1 MKKYKML
8 IAIFIVF
15 VFSPLF
21 HIGAIYGYMIDSDQK
36 TNQISL
42 SDKTS
47 YTVIHEQMNLDGRT
61 YTEYSSETVNNV
73 SLGTIVSPE
82 VLSFTGFD
90 SPERKTVTINS
101 YNHIIIK
108 YQYNRKSF
116 NLTVNGSNYVTPSTA
131 TGSYLYG
138 TEINLVADPTD
149 EHGNQFVKWSNGET
163 NINYTFTMTDNV
175 TIFPVYEQSY
185 LVTFEP
191 NNGASKTTKPVIKT
205 EAVGT
210 MPNVKYNDC
219 VGETGDYL
227 TRQCTYFYQFEG
239 WYKEPTFEN
248 EVNEA
253 FVPTGDI
260 TLYAKWDKI
269 YYGYYGSKV
278 FDGTA
283 NSYID
288 TEIALFN
295 EAHADKDFVITF
307 TVDTNNGYNN
317 SNGDRGTIFADMNEV
332 GEPFQGVHFFTKNN
346 TNYTMN
352 VNVQGSKKKDNNTG
366 YITGQKVVIKKVNG
380 YVYYSYNDGLDVLIN
395 NFSTFS
401 PHYDRTATFGAGKNA
416 QGNIYRYFIGTLS
429 DMSVEIK
436 DRDSYI
442 IHYDA
447 NGGTGTMPDQIV
459 EINRTVDLS
468 ANSFTY
474 ADGSFGGWNT
484 EPDGSGTSYTNRE
497 SITNLLAKDEE
508 ITLYAQWIPTIHY
521 YVHFEA
527 NGGTGTMPDQR
538 FNYDSIPVPLD
549 AYDFTRPGYIFK
561 GWNTAAD
568 GSGTAYQD
576 EEQVCDLTDVP
587 DGIVTLYA
595 QYRRIAYE
603 NSGDIVFDGTA
614 NTFID
619 TGVNVFST
627 TNFNKDFEIR
637 FTFKSID
644 SDVFDYTPEQ
654 PTMFNVKDESN
665 NKYPGFNIRF
675 NGGVNTMTPTYRWGG
690 NTVNKPSSGIATS
703 NAPIEF
709 VYRRVGNNITME
721 YSYGGNTY
729 RENLFNQTSWTL
741 NQDFATNVAFG
752 GYFNS
757 SNQPGRFFKGTLAD
771 IIIIIDE

>member
-1 MKKYKML
+1 
-8 IAIFIVF
+8 
-15 VFSPLF
+15 
-21 HIGAIYGYMIDSDQK
+21 
-36 TNQISL
+36 
-42 SDKTS
+42 
-47 YTVIHEQMNLDGRT
+47 MNLDGET
-61 YTEYSSETVNNV
+61 YTELEEYRETYNDVL
-73 SLGTIVSPE
+73 LGTVVSPE
-82 VLSFTGFD
+82 VAYNFTGFD
-90 SPERKTVTINS
+90 SPQRQTVTLS
-101 YNHIIIK
+101 TYEPVTIK
-108 YQYNRKSF
+108 YRYDRKRYNLVLENSEY
-116 NLTVNGSNYVTPSTA
+116 VNYYNTPS
-131 TGSYLYG
+131 GSYLYG
-138 TEINLVADPTD
+138 TEIHLTASETNNYNNSFL
-149 EHGNQFVKWSNGET
+149 KWSNNET
-163 NINYTFTMTDNV
+163 NRDYTFILTNNT
-175 TIFPVYEQSY
+175 TIGPIYAEPY
-185 LVTFEP
+185 IVTFEP
-191 NNGASKTTKPVIKT
+191 NNGDPQTTKLVIKG
-205 EAVGT
+205 ESIGT
-210 MPNVKYNDC
+210 IPDIRYDDC
-219 VGETGDYL
+219 VGKTGDYL

-239 WYKEPTFEN
+239 WYKEPTF
-248 EVNEA
+248 VNQVDSS
-253 FVPTGDI
+253 FVPTGDT

-269 YYGYYGSKV
+269 FFSSPGTTT
-278 FDGTA
+278 FDGT
-283 NSYID
+283 NYINTGIQLF
-288 TEIALFN
+288 TE
-295 EAHADKDFVITF
+295 EHASKDFIVTF
-307 TVDTNNGYNN
+307 TVDSNNGFVNE
-317 SNGDRGTIFADMNEV
+317 RGTIFTNMREKAD
-332 GEPFQGVHFFTKNN
+332 PWPGVQFFVEGNSP
-346 TNYTMN
+346 NYTFAMN
-352 VNVQGSKKKDNNTG
+352 ANRPGEKFRNDDTG
-366 YITGQKVVIKKVNG
+366 YTVGDKVIIKKENG
-380 YVYYSYNDGLDVLIN
+380 IVYYSFDDGPFIRINDFS
-395 NFSTFS
+395 NFTSYFND
-401 PHYDRTATFGAGKNA
+401 YATFGAGTNSS
-416 QGNIYRYFIGTLS
+416 GGIYRYFKGTLT
-429 DMSVEIK
+429 DMSVELK
-436 DRDSYI
+436 EAPSYTI
-442 IHYDA
+442 VFNA
-447 NGGTGTMPDQIV
+447 NGGTGTMADQTIRLGAS
-459 EINRTVDLS
+459 EALS
-468 ANSFTY
+468 ANAFTNN
-474 ADGSFGGWNT
+474 DCSFGGWNT
-484 EPDGSGTSYTNRE
+484 AADGSGTSYTNKE
-497 SITNLLAKDEE
+497 IVSNLGNDGDV
-508 ITLYAQWIPTIHY
+508 ITLYAQWIEPIHY
-521 YVHFEA
+521 YVHFDA

-549 AYDFTRPGYIFK
+549 GYDFTRPGYIFK

-619 TGVNVFST
+619 TGVNVFNT

>member
-1 MKKYKML
+1 
-8 IAIFIVF
+8 
-15 VFSPLF
+15 
-21 HIGAIYGYMIDSDQK
+21 
-36 TNQISL
+36 
-42 SDKTS
+42 
-47 YTVIHEQMNLDGRT
+47 MNLDGET
-61 YTEYSSETVNNV
+61 YTELEEYRETYNDVL
-73 SLGTIVSPE
+73 LGTVVSPE
-82 VLSFTGFD
+82 VAYNFTGFD
-90 SPERKTVTINS
+90 SPQRQTVTLS
-101 YNHIIIK
+101 TYEPVTIK
-108 YQYNRKSF
+108 YRYDRKRYNLVLENSEY
-116 NLTVNGSNYVTPSTA
+116 VNYYNTPS
-131 TGSYLYG
+131 GSYLYG
-138 TEINLVADPTD
+138 TEIHLTASETNNYNNSFL
-149 EHGNQFVKWSNGET
+149 KWSNNET
-163 NINYTFTMTDNV
+163 NRDYTFILTNNT
-175 TIFPVYEQSY
+175 TIGPIYAEPY
-185 LVTFEP
+185 IVTFEP
-191 NNGASKTTKPVIKT
+191 NNGDPQTTKLVIKG
-205 EAVGT
+205 ESIGT
-210 MPNVKYNDC
+210 IPDIRYDDC
-219 VGETGDYL
+219 VGKTGDYL

-239 WYKEPTFEN
+239 WYKEPTF
-248 EVNEA
+248 VNQVDSS
-253 FVPTGDI
+253 FVPTGDT

-269 YYGYYGSKV
+269 FFSSPGTTT
-278 FDGTA
+278 FDGT
-283 NSYID
+283 NYINTGIQLF
-288 TEIALFN
+288 TE
-295 EAHADKDFVITF
+295 EHASKDFIVTF
-307 TVDTNNGYNN
+307 TVDSNNGFVNE
-317 SNGDRGTIFADMNEV
+317 RGTIFTNMREKAD
-332 GEPFQGVHFFTKNN
+332 PWPGVQFFVEGNSP
-346 TNYTMN
+346 NYTFAMN
-352 VNVQGSKKKDNNTG
+352 ANRPGEKFRNDDTG
-366 YITGQKVVIKKVNG
+366 YTVGDKVIIKKENG
-380 YVYYSYNDGLDVLIN
+380 IVYYSFDDGPFIRINDFS
-395 NFSTFS
+395 NFTSYFND
-401 PHYDRTATFGAGKNA
+401 YATFGAGTNSS
-416 QGNIYRYFIGTLS
+416 GGIYRYFKGTLT
-429 DMSVEIK
+429 DMSVELK
-436 DRDSYI
+436 EAPSYTI
-442 IHYDA
+442 VFNA
-447 NGGTGTMPDQIV
+447 NGGTGTMADQTIRLGAS
-459 EINRTVDLS
+459 EALS
-468 ANSFTY
+468 ANAFTNN
-474 ADGSFGGWNT
+474 DCSFGGWNT
-484 EPDGSGTSYTNRE
+484 AADGSGTSYTNKE
-497 SITNLLAKDEE
+497 IVSNLGNDGDV
-508 ITLYAQWIPTIHY
+508 ITLYAQWIEPIHY
-521 YVHFEA
+521 YVHFDA

-549 AYDFTRPGYIFK
+549 GYDFTRPGYIFK

>member
-1 MKKYKML
+1 MAIL
-8 IAIFIVF
+8 INIIFSSFLYVN
-15 VFSPLF
+15 
-21 HIGAIYGYMIDSDQK
+21 GIYGYVKTRSDSL
-36 TNQISL
+36 TNSITL
-42 SDKTS
+42 SNKTS
-47 YTVIHEQMNLDGRT
+47 YTVIYELMNLDGET
-61 YTEYSSETVNNV
+61 YTELENYRETYNDVL
-73 SLGTIVSPE
+73 LGTVVSPE
-82 VLSFTGFD
+82 VAYSFTGFD
-90 SPERKTVTINS
+90 SPQRQTVTLSTYEHVTIRYRYNRKRYNLVIENSEYVNS
-101 YNHIIIK
+101 YN
-108 YQYNRKSF
+108 
-116 NLTVNGSNYVTPSTA
+116 TPS
-131 TGSYLYG
+131 GSYLYG
-138 TEINLVADPTD
+138 TEIHLTASETNNYNNSFL
-149 EHGNQFVKWSNGET
+149 KWSNNET
-163 NINYTFTMTDNV
+163 NRDYTFILTNNT
-175 TIFPVYEQSY
+175 TIGPIYTEPY
-185 LVTFEP
+185 IVTFEP
-191 NNGASKTTKPVIKT
+191 NNGDPQTTKLVIKG
-205 EAVGT
+205 ESIGT
-210 MPNVKYNDC
+210 IPDIRYDDC
-219 VGETGDYL
+219 VGKTGDYL

-239 WYKEPTFEN
+239 WYKEPIF
-248 EVNEA
+248 VNQVDSS
-253 FVPTGDI
+253 FVPTGDT

-269 YYGYYGSKV
+269 FFSSPGTTT
-278 FDGTA
+278 FDGT
-283 NSYID
+283 NYINTGIQLF
-288 TEIALFN
+288 TE
-295 EAHADKDFVITF
+295 EHASKDFIVTF
-307 TVDTNNGYNN
+307 TVDSNNGFVNE
-317 SNGDRGTIFADMNEV
+317 RGTIFTNMREKAD
-332 GEPFQGVHFFTKNN
+332 PWPGVQFFVEGNSP
-346 TNYTMN
+346 NYTFAMN
-352 VNVQGSKKKDNNTG
+352 ANRPGEKFRNDDTG
-366 YITGQKVVIKKVNG
+366 YTVGDKVIIKKENG
-380 YVYYSYNDGLDVLIN
+380 IVYYSFDDGPFIRINDFS
-395 NFSTFS
+395 NFTSYFDD
-401 PHYDRTATFGAGKNA
+401 YATFGAGTNSS
-416 QGNIYRYFIGTLS
+416 GGIYRYFKGTLT
-429 DMSVEIK
+429 DMSVELK
-436 DRDSYI
+436 EAPSYTI
-442 IHYDA
+442 VFNA
-447 NGGTGTMPDQIV
+447 NGGTGTMADQTIRLGAS
-459 EINRTVDLS
+459 EALS
-468 ANSFTY
+468 ANAFTNN
-474 ADGSFGGWNT
+474 DCSFGGWNT
-484 EPDGSGTSYTNRE
+484 AADGSGTSYTNKE
-497 SITNLLAKDEE
+497 IVSNLGNDGDV
-508 ITLYAQWIPTIHY
+508 ITLYAQWIEPIHY
-521 YVHFEA
+521 YVHFDA

-549 AYDFTRPGYIFK
+549 GYDFTRPGYIFK

-703 NAPIEF
+703 NSPIEF